1 MGLPPESTSSMT
13 TCAALRGEHRR
24 VQYGPASMG
33 TGDVRT
39 RDVGEIIA
47 NPLPAPGVEHY

>member
-1 MGLPPESTSSMT
+1 MT